1 MEDDRRRD
9 IALFRY
15 SLVREAADPELSPTE
30 RGRLVRRLAAREHVG
45 PGGKRVRVGRSTLDR
60 WIRLWRAGGYDA
72 LVPTARARTPQIPP
86 VVLETAERLRREQPA
101 RTAAHIVEML
111 GTENMVVSARTLQ
124 RHFVRAGLHRK
135 APARRAFGR
144 FEAVT
149 VNEIWTGDAMH
160 GRFKV
165 AGTHKPVLFA
175 FLDDHSRL
183 IPGWK
188 WTLAED
194 TLRAGNALREGLSR
208 RGVPKACYL
217 DNGSPFVSAQFG
229 RALAKL
235 GIRLWH
241 SKPGEPAGRGKI
253 ERFFRTVRD
262 QFEVE
267 LLTNGVESMAELE
280 RLFAAWVEQ
289 HYHRQIHSETGQT
302 PIDRYDAAARDLV
315 LPTAEQVREAFL
327 WSETRLVTKTATVS
341 LHSNRYEVE
350 AALVGR
356 HVELVFDP
364 FDLTHIDVIFEDRPM
379 GTAIPHLIARHTHPA
394 ARAEPEPN
402 RPQHEPSGIDYLGLL
417 ADRADAQLRQQIGA
431 ATPIDYQALVE
442 TTDPDQMPGQYQIPH
457 NPNPNDNDKKDTNRP

>member
-60 WIRLWRAGGYDA
+60 WIRLWRAGGYEA

-217 DNGSPFVSAQFG
+217 DYADVRVMPTFRRVALSGAVNGMELSA
-229 RALAKL
+229 
-235 GIRLWH
+235 
-241 SKPGEPAGRGKI
+241 
-253 ERFFRTVRD
+253 
-262 QFEVE
+262 
-267 LLTNGVESMAELE
+267 
-280 RLFAAWVEQ
+280 
-289 HYHRQIHSETGQT
+289 
-302 PIDRYDAAARDLV
+302 
-315 LPTAEQVREAFL
+315 
-327 WSETRLVTKTATVS
+327 
-341 LHSNRYEVE
+341 
-350 AALVGR
+350 
-356 HVELVFDP
+356 
-364 FDLTHIDVIFEDRPM
+364 
-379 GTAIPHLIARHTHPA
+379 
-394 ARAEPEPN
+394 
-402 RPQHEPSGIDYLGLL
+402 
-417 ADRADAQLRQQIGA
+417 
-431 ATPIDYQALVE
+431 
-442 TTDPDQMPGQYQIPH
+442 
-457 NPNPNDNDKKDTNRP
+457 

>member
-15 SLVREAADPELSPTE
+15 SLVREAADPELSPAE

-111 GTENMVVSARTLQ
+111 AVDEMVVSARTLQ

-135 APARRAFGR
+135 APARRAYGR

-183 IPGWK
+183 VPGWK
-188 WTLAED
+188 WTLVED

-208 RGVPKACYL
+208 RGVPEACYL

-241 SKPGEPAGRGKI
+241 SKPSLSSVLCKEVGFLGWWSGE
-253 ERFFRTVRD
+253 
-262 QFEVE
+262 
-267 LLTNGVESMAELE
+267 L
-280 RLFAAWVEQ
+280 
-289 HYHRQIHSETGQT
+289 
-302 PIDRYDAAARDLV
+302 
-315 LPTAEQVREAFL
+315 
-327 WSETRLVTKTATVS
+327 
-341 LHSNRYEVE
+341 
-350 AALVGR
+350 
-356 HVELVFDP
+356 
-364 FDLTHIDVIFEDRPM
+364 
-379 GTAIPHLIARHTHPA
+379 
-394 ARAEPEPN
+394 
-402 RPQHEPSGIDYLGLL
+402 
-417 ADRADAQLRQQIGA
+417 
-431 ATPIDYQALVE
+431 
-442 TTDPDQMPGQYQIPH
+442 
-457 NPNPNDNDKKDTNRP
+457 